1 MKDSIQESTDEVSIV
16 VYDAPLPPKY
26 FRLKKSFIRAIT
38 VIAPIVVFLIVSAFF
53 VWGVIPRLEKSPSLS
68 LPTLESEQ
76 EKQIRILSKK
86 VESIEAENQ
95 NLVAKLSSAPGEASA
110 EDPYLMMIKKP
121 YGMQNLLSQNRVFL
135 ESMEIGREPNKTT
148 LKFQLVSSTPDK
160 KVTGHIIVFMISDTH
175 GVMAYPMKANESIRS
190 GIKYAEGESFSVSRM
205 RPTSAEF
212 KHPTVEDNV
221 RFLIYIFNR
230 EGDLLLLRETEA
242 YKIGSK
248 S

>member
-26 FRLKKSFIRAIT
+26 FRLKKSFIKTIT
-38 VIAPIVVFLIVSAFF
+38 VVAPIIIFLIVGAFF
-53 VWGVIPRLEKSPSLS
+53 IWGVIPRLEKSPSLS

-76 EKQIRILSKK
+76 EKQIRLLNKRIQN
-86 VESIEAENQ
+86 IEEENKT
-95 NLVAKLSSAPGEASA
+95 LIAKISSTPGEVSSD
-110 EDPYLMMIKKP
+110 DPYLMIIKKP

-135 ESMEIGREPNKTT
+135 EGMEVGREPNKTT

-160 KVTGHIIVFMISDTH
+160 RVSGHIIVFMVSDKH
-175 GVMAYPMKANESIRS
+175 GMMSYPMKTNESIRT
-190 GIKYAEGESFSVSRM
+190 GIKYSEGESFSVSRL
-205 RPTSAEF
+205 RPTSADF
-212 KHPTVEDNV
+212 KHPATEDNV

-230 EGDLLLLRETEA
+230 EGDLLLLKETESF
-242 YKIGSK
+242 KIGSK